1 MSERNV
7 ELHRRVIEAY
17 NAREIEQLVALC
29 DPGVEWTS
37 TFAAVGGG
45 VYHGHDGMRSYLR
58 DTEDVWGTEIHV
70 EPEAF
75 FDLGESTLAFHV
87 LHGRG
92 RGSGVEVAT
101 PGAQVAKWREGLVTY
116 YEAYSHRED
125 ALRDL
130 GVSEDEL
137 ERSDPR

>member
-7 ELHRRVIEAY
+7 ELHRRAIEAF
-17 NAREIEQLVALC
+17 NARDIERLIALC
-29 DPGVEWTS
+29 DPGVEWNS
-37 TFAAVGGG
+37 TFAAVGVG
-45 VYHGHDGMRSYLR
+45 VYHGHRGVRRWQR
-58 DTEDVWGTEIHV
+58 DTEDVWGTEIRAD
-70 EPEAF
+70 PEAF
-75 FDLGESTLAFHV
+75 FDLGERTLAFHA

-101 PGAQVAKWREGLVTY
+101 PGAQVAKWRGGLITY
-116 YEAYSHRED
+116 YKAYPHRED

-137 ERSDPR
+137 ERIDPR

>member
-17 NAREIEQLVALC
+17 NAREIERLIALC
-29 DPGVEWTS
+29 DPEVEWNS
-37 TFAAVGGG
+37 TFAAVGGVYRGHRG
-45 VYHGHDGMRSYLR
+45 VRGWWR